1 MKSPA
6 KMSAEEFAYRDQMR
20 MVAWPLRLGGLISI
34 MAGCGVLIGFRY
46 SLIPWL
52 MVPGFLLIGL
62 GWGVYGYAI
71 WKRTQ
76 WAKANPFRGPK

>member
-1 MKSPA
+1 MRSPS
-6 KMSAEEFAYRDQMR
+6 KMTAEEFAYRDQMR
-20 MVAWPLRLGGLISI
+20 MVAWPLRLGGLIAI

-46 SLIPWL
+46 SLIGWL
-52 MVPGFLLIGL
+52 MVPGFLLIGV

-76 WAKANPFRGPK
+76 WAKANPFRGSK